1 MGVAVKLYEQLAEAV
16 DDQTRIRL
24 LAEAIGQLEERWPT
38 ADEIPRRHDL
48 RETELR
54 LQKEIETVRK
64 EIEIVRGENKDMELR
79 LQREIEGVRKE
90 IEIVRKEIKD
100 LDLRL
105 QKEIEGV
112 RKEIKDLELRLQKEI
127 EGVRREIKELEL
139 RLSKEI
145 KQVELQVQE
154 ARIEIKATEASLR
167 MAIHRQTLWV
177 VGAVGTV
184 VGLIRVLEWLLP

>member
-24 LAEAIGQLEERWPT
+24 LAEAIGQLERIWPS
-38 ADEIPRRHDL
+38 ADEIPQRHDL

-54 LQKEIETVRK
+54 LQKEIE
-64 EIEIVRGENKDMELR
+64 
-79 LQREIEGVRKE
+79 
-90 IEIVRKEIKD
+90 IVRK
-100 LDLRL
+100 
-105 QKEIEGV
+105 
-112 RKEIKDLELRLQKEI
+112 
-127 EGVRREIKELEL
+127 EIKELEL

>member
-24 LAEAIGQLEERWPT
+24 LAEAIGQLERIWPS
-38 ADEIPRRHDL
+38 ADEIPQRHDL

-54 LQKEIETVRK
+54 LQKEIE
-64 EIEIVRGENKDMELR
+64 
-79 LQREIEGVRKE
+79 
-90 IEIVRKEIKD
+90 IVRK
-100 LDLRL
+100 
-105 QKEIEGV
+105 
-112 RKEIKDLELRLQKEI
+112 
-127 EGVRREIKELEL
+127 EIKELEL
-139 RLSKEI
+139 RLIKEI

>member
-24 LAEAIGQLEERWPT
+24 LAEAIGQLERIWPS
-38 ADEIPRRHDL
+38 ADEIPQRHDL

-54 LQKEIETVRK
+54 LQKEIEIVRK

-79 LQREIEGVRKE
+79 LQKEIEAVRKE
-90 IEIVRKEIKD
+90 IEIVRK
-100 LDLRL
+100 
-105 QKEIEGV
+105 
-112 RKEIKDLELRLQKEI
+112 
-127 EGVRREIKELEL
+127 EIKELEL

>member
-24 LAEAIGQLEERWPT
+24 LAEAIGQLERIWPS
-38 ADEIPRRHDL
+38 ADEIPQRHDL
-48 RETELR
+48 REMELR
-54 LQKEIETVRK
+54 LQKEIEIVRK
-64 EIEIVRGENKDMELR
+64 EIEIVRGENKDME
-79 LQREIEGVRKE
+79 
-90 IEIVRKEIKD
+90 
-100 LDLRL
+100 LRL

-127 EGVRREIKELEL
+127 EIVRKEIKDLEL

>member
-1 MGVAVKLYEQLAEAV
+1 MGIAVKLYEQLAEAV

-24 LAEAIGQLEERWPT
+24 LAEAIGQLERIWPS
-38 ADEIPRRHDL
+38 ADEIPQRHDL
-48 RETELR
+48 REMELR
-54 LQKEIETVRK
+54 LQKEIEIVRK
-64 EIEIVRGENKDMELR
+64 EIEIVRGENKDME
-79 LQREIEGVRKE
+79 
-90 IEIVRKEIKD
+90 
-100 LDLRL
+100 LRL

-127 EGVRREIKELEL
+127 EIVRKEIKDLEL

-145 KQVELQVQE
+145 KQIELRLSKEIKQIELQVQE